1 VKKAAF
7 GQPFFCRFFGIDC
20 KYFKE
25 NFLFAANLFTFGE
38 DENRKNA
45 KANYI
50 TTTKHQTP

>member
-1 VKKAAF
+1 L
-7 GQPFFCRFFGIDC
+7 GINR

-50 TTTKHQTP
+50 TTIKHQMP